1 MEKDELSI
9 KSFAEIYTI
18 ELISLT
24 SLVLPAVL
32 VGLADKRGMFVLVAS
47 SVVFLLQGMMTWLF
61 VKKQGKSPDEIL
73 QKRKGFWTKICQE
86 LYILRYFLHG
96 LFLTVVF
103 VDLIKTVLLPECT
116 ETEILIP
123 FLLLVAYTG
132 SKKFSVRRRM
142 MRVLFPC
149 IFLPLFCV
157 LLLSLFQLDY
167 SFLPQQ
173 LWGEGRSL
181 WGKDLIYGI
190 YGVLVLYQ
198 PVEFILFLFPK
209 IKSNKKRDVG
219 KYVFAVCIVVIL
231 LNITIYV
238 AAVGL
243 LGTVRVGRELWSA
256 LYIMQSVR
264 LPGHFLERLDIL
276 FIPFWIFS
284 TFTSVSSYY
293 YYGSLFLS
301 EKKEDVRHGK
311 GKIVIYAAVW
321 TVVGLFLALWI
332 NKPQRMF
339 ELFMPYKMWIDF
351 PLSLLLLFFIY
362 CRKD

>member
-9 KSFAEIYTI
+9 KSFVEIYII

-32 VGLADKRGMFVLVAS
+32 VGFADKRGMLVLGAAS
-47 SVVFLLQGMMTWLF
+47 VIFLLQGMTNWLL

-73 QKRKGFWTKICQE
+73 RNRKGFWTKICQE
-86 LYILRYFLHG
+86 LYIVRYFLHG
-96 LFLTVVF
+96 LFLIVVF

-116 ETEILIP
+116 EVEILIP
-123 FLLLVAYTG
+123 FLLLAIYTG
-132 SKKFSVRRRM
+132 SKKFSVRRRI

-149 IFLPLFCV
+149 IFLPMLFV
-157 LLLSLFQLDY
+157 LVPALFRLDY
-167 SFLPQQ
+167 SFLPEQ
-173 LWGEGRSL
+173 LWGEGGSL
-181 WGKDLIYGI
+181 WGKNLIYGI

-198 PVEFILFLFPK
+198 PVEFIVFLFPK
-209 IKSNKKRDVG
+209 IKSTKKKKTG
-219 KYVFAVCIVVIL
+219 KYVLAVCVFVIL

-264 LPGHFLERLDIL
+264 FPGHFLERLDIL

-284 TFTSVSSYY
+284 TFASVSSYY
-293 YYGSLFLS
+293 YYGSLFLQG
-301 EKKEDVRHGK
+301 KKEDVRHGK

-321 TVVGLFLALWI
+321 TVVGMLFALWI
-332 NKPQRMF
+332 KKPQRMF
-339 ELFMPYKMWIDF
+339 ELFMPYKVWIDF
-351 PLSLLLLFFIY
+351 PLSVLLLFFIY